1 MKNTKYH
8 TVGTVPT
15 SNIQIVER
23 GKIDTTNTQI
33 HDQKLAEFLGVER
46 DISFYKELE
55 KTCSFDYMKQNKE
68 DDLVQLNEKGLSKLY
83 RKGE

>member
-1 MKNTKYH
+1 
-8 TVGTVPT
+8 
-15 SNIQIVER
+15 
-23 GKIDTTNTQI
+23 
-33 HDQKLAEFLGVER
+33 VER